1 MKVTEV
7 IKMSEYCEPFLAS
20 VNELEPC
27 QTYLAT
33 QIVHGACH
41 LEREYFLCVYVCM
54 YMYVYVLLHGVR
66 DKEHTVL
73 CD

>member
-1 MKVTEV
+1 MMKVTEV

-20 VNELEPC
+20 VNKLEPC

-41 LEREYFLCVYVCM
+41 LECEYSLCVYVYVCM
-54 YMYVYVLLHGVR
+54 CMHCFMVYVIKSTLFV
-66 DKEHTVL
+66 
-73 CD
+73 